1 MFRSISNDECF
12 RIYLREISNL
22 PVLTHEEVI
31 KCGRLARKGD
41 IDARRLLIL
50 SHLKFVVDIASQHLG
65 GGLPLSELVSWGN
78 IGLLDAVEGYDPD
91 YKKDPEVEEDPENPE
106 DMKDAR
112 SPSLFTTY
120 AKWYIEKYLR
130 EAKKAWTGRL
140 TKKDLEAGDDR
151 PDIYEKMA
159 GYLSVDLNAKK
170 KRKDK
175 EDGIEPFAWLNDILL
190 DSPAFSEDQDGATNE
205 SFIASASPDPA
216 VLLADEDSKAKLNQ
230 ILAETL
236 SDEEKMYI
244 KDYFGYDGNKPL
256 FQWEI
261 AKKYYVDPRDVAK
274 AINKAI
280 IRLNKDRRI
289 RELRGCISR

>member
-1 MFRSISNDECF
+1 MKSFPNDESF
-12 RIYLREISNL
+12 RIYRREISNL

-31 KCGRLARKGD
+31 KCGRLALGGD

-65 GGLPLSELVSWGN
+65 GGLPLSELVCWGN
-78 IGLLDAVEGYDPD
+78 LGLLDAVEGYDPD
-91 YKKDPEVEEDPENPE
+91 YKKDPEAEEDPENPE
-106 DMKDAR
+106 DKKDAR
-112 SPSLFTTY
+112 SPGLFTTY
-120 AKWYIEKYLR
+120 AKWYIEKYIK

-140 TKKDLEAGDDR
+140 TKKDLEAEDDR

-159 GYLSVDLNAKK
+159 GYLSVDLNAKHR
-170 KRKDK
+170 RKNRD
-175 EDGIEPFAWLNDILL
+175 DIIEPFAWLDEVLL
-190 DSPAFSEDQDGATNE
+190 DSPAYSEDRDGATKE
-205 SFIASASPDPA
+205 SLIASDSPDPA
-216 VLLADEDSKAKLNQ
+216 VYLADEDSKMKLNQ

-244 KDYFGYDGNKPL
+244 MDYFGFEGKDPL

-274 AINKAI
+274 TINKVI
-280 IRLNKDRRI
+280 MRLNKDRRI
-289 RELRGCISR
+289 RELRGSISH